1 MKDRIPTSRRSSS
14 IASLIKNLPQ
24 DRKVLLLS
32 FIVGV
37 SSGLAAAAL
46 VWLISFIGRGVG
58 SLEVFV
64 EGKWPVIILPGIGLL
79 LSALVVKF
87 FARENI
93 GHGVTRVLVAMSRK
107 DSVIKPHNMWTSLLS
122 SSLTIGFGG
131 SVGAEA
137 PIVYTGAAIGSNFA
151 RWIGLN
157 YHNITVL
164 VGCGAAGAL
173 AGIFKAPLAG
183 VLFTL
188 EVLLFGISLKSLL
201 PMMIS
206 TLSAAFVA
214 YVFRGTM
221 PEFACTLT
229 PFVMRNIPFYLVLG
243 VLGALGSVYFTRI
256 TLWLEDVFSRW
267 GSTWRKWV
275 VCSLGLGLL
284 IFIFPLLFGEGYD
297 SVRAMLQG
305 ELPDLGFRG
314 GSPWLVPMV
323 LLGVFLLKV
332 LAMTLTNAGGGVG
345 GTFGPTLF
353 SGAILGLFVA
363 RSLNLLGADVPEA
376 NFALVGMAAMMAGV
390 MKAPLTAIFLI
401 TELSGG
407 YMLMIPLLFTS
418 LVAFGVSRIFER
430 YSIYTKRIAQSGE
443 LLTHDADQATLTLM
457 STDSLIRDK
466 YPRVSPDD
474 TVASFA
480 KVVSESNA
488 AVVAVVD
495 EQGRL
500 EGIVNIEDVRRVLF
514 DTSRHASLLVSDIMV
529 KPHTWV
535 TAGEP
540 MIEVMHKFE
549 AADAWRMPVLDSE
562 GHYLG
567 FISKS
572 RMLAAYRDV
581 LREQLSSGD

>member
-443 LLTHDADQATLTLM
+443 LLTHDPDQAAMTLM
-457 STDSLIRDK
+457 STDSLVRDK
-466 YPRVSPDD
+466 YPKVGPED
-474 TVASFA
+474 TVADFA

-495 EQGRL
+495 KQGRL

-514 DTSRHASLLVSDIMV
+514 DTSKYESLHVRDIMV
-529 KPHTWV
+529 RPHTWIKS
-535 TAGEP
+535 GEQ
-540 MIEVMHKFE
+540 MSEVMRKFE
-549 AADAWRMPVLDSE
+549 VTDAWRMPVLDGE